1 MYRSQIMVYPAIS
14 GMISLTKVFMKLS
27 SWVSRHQRDATPLFQ
42 GMLVSTNPRLLVEWT
57 LAYPLRRKR
66 ASRGSDEIGLH
77 LDHIL
82 NTWMSVDRNLASSV
96 SIWVVLPLPS
106 IPDIAMRNPRKMN
119 EHPTRLH
126 RPFLMTAGEIRALNS
141 VSISLFDV
149 FVLLRGVWL

>member
-1 MYRSQIMVYPAIS
+1 MVYPAIS
-14 GMISLTKVFMKLS
+14 GMISLTVVFMKLS
-27 SWVSRHQRDATPLFQ
+27 SWVRRHQRDAIPLFQ
-42 GMLVSTNPRLLVEWT
+42 GKLVSTNPMLLVEWT

-66 ASRGSDEIGLH
+66 ANRGSDEIGLH

-82 NTWMSVDRNLASSV
+82 NTWVSAARNLASRV

-106 IPDIAMRNPRKMN
+106 IPDIAMRNPRIMD
-119 EHPTRLH
+119 EHPTKLDRS
-126 RPFLMTAGEIRALNS
+126 FLMTAAEIRALNS